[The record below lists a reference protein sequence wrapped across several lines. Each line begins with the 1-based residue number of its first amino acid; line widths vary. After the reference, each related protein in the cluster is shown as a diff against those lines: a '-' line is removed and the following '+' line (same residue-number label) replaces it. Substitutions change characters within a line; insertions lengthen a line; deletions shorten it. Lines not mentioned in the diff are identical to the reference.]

1 MRVALYARVS
11 TKDKGQDPENQ
22 LMRLREYCRI
32 REWDYTEYTDRASG
46 ADSSRPEL
54 NRLMVELPFLD
65 GIVVLRLDRFGRS
78 VSDLTAKL
86 KDVHDRGKFFEAL
99 DQGLRISG
107 DRKDAVS
114 GLMFN
119 MLAAVAEF
127 ERELISDRVRDGIE
141 RARRHGKRLGR
152 IPVAEQRGVDPK
164 KIYELSDQGRSIRE
178 IAQAVGIGRGS
189 VHRILLSRNA
199 PARNRP

>member
-1 MRVALYARVS
+1 MRVGLYARVS
-11 TKDKGQDPENQ
+11 TRDKGQDPENQ
-22 LMRLREYCRI
+22 LMRLREYCKVRG
-32 REWDYTEYTDRASG
+32 WDYAEYIDRASG

-54 NRLMVELPFLD
+54 NRLMIDVPFLD

-78 VSDLTAKL
+78 VSDLTARL
-86 KDVHDRGKFFEAL
+86 KDIHSRGKFFEAL

-141 RARRHGKRLGR
+141 RARRQGKRLGR
-152 IPVAEQRGVDPK
+152 IPVVEQRGVEK
-164 KIYELSDQGRSIRE
+164 EKIYNLSDQGRSIRE

-189 VHRILLSRNA
+189 VHRILLSRNS
-199 PARNRP
+199 PLEKQP